1 MEMAIEIIDQ
11 TTTMETGDNP
21 ITQEE
26 KEINIM
32 ETVVEIGHINL
43 EEIGIQIGTV
53 IEIAIVIAHTIDFQW
68 IDLFQMT
75 MAWIGTPQEDQAI
88 VIEIETEF
96 RIEMEDIHLTC
107 ILWAIYHHTIMVS
120 LYFNWVP
127 NIASFILTMQYFYC

>member
-1 MEMAIEIIDQ
+1 MVLGVDQMEMAREIIDQ

-32 ETVVEIGHINL
+32 ETVVEIVHINM

-53 IEIAIVIAHTIDFQW
+53 IEIAIAIVIAHTIDFQW

-75 MAWIGTPQEDQAI
+75 MAWIGTPQEDQEI
-88 VIEIETEF
+88 VIEIETETEF

-107 ILWAIYHHTIMVS
+107 ILWAIYHHTTMVS
-120 LYFNWVP
+120 LYFN
-127 NIASFILTMQYFYC
+127 